1 MPTTPLNALSLI
13 SRAFHALKRVTRPL
27 ARRAGTPADASAH
40 AGPPSTVR
48 ILAITSDDRF
58 YSILVDAGSSCG
70 WEIRRSSTVQEG
82 LDAVRSLHVPLVIF
96 DWDGSEQDWGHALDR
111 IWAAPNHPCVLLA
124 SRLMNDNLRQEVQ
137 RHHGYDVLPRTGD
150 RDRIV
155 RTVEFAWFWTT
166 HKYASI

>member
-1 MPTTPLNALSLI
+1 LPATSLNALL
-13 SRAFHALKRVTRPL
+13 SRWLRFPRFKASHSSDVHA
-27 ARRAGTPADASAH
+27 AAS
-40 AGPPSTVR
+40 PVR

-58 YSILVDAGSSCG
+58 YASLLDVGASRG
-70 WEIRRSSTVQEG
+70 WEVRRGSTIQEG
-82 LDAVRSLHVPLVIF
+82 LDTVRSLHMPLVIL
-96 DWDGSEQDWGHALDR
+96 DWDESAHDWRHGLER

-124 SRLMNDNLRQEVQ
+124 SRVMDDNLRQEVQ

-150 RDRIV
+150 RDQIV